1 LLHVRH
7 GSAMPPTGAVEEYPL
22 AGAWGCT
29 QMLEVVGMG
38 TQEVLVLV
46 VEVEL
51 ALVELAELAEQV

>member
-1 LLHVRH
+1 
-7 GSAMPPTGAVEEYPL
+7 MPPTGAVEEYPL